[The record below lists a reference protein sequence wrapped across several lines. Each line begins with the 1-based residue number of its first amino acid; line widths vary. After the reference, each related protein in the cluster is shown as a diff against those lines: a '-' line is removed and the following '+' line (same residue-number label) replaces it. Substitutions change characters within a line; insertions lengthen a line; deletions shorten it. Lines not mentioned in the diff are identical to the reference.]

1 MKKTAMLFA
10 LLAGALL
17 ATQASAQ
24 GAYAGV
30 GVLQASTT
38 TAEDFAAVF
47 IGPGGS
53 ADGSASS
60 FKVYAGYQWASRFGV
75 EAGYY
80 DLGTYEVSTFGV
92 KTDEFA
98 TTAFAISGTYAL
110 PMGTSFDLGFK
121 FGIAFTN
128 ADYTCFSAC
137 GYPLISSGRSSS
149 AGLFGVGVGW
159 RLAPNFG
166 LRADF
171 EYFTGVEHSVGGI
184 IGIYDYPTWS
194 LSGEVRF

>member
-1 MKKTAMLFA
+1 MKKTAFLLA

-17 ATQASAQ
+17 AAQANAQ
-24 GAYAGV
+24 GGYAGA
-30 GVLQASTT
+30 GVLQVSTNN
-38 TAEDFAAVF
+38 AEDFAAFF

-53 ADGSASS
+53 ADGSANG
-60 FKVYAGYQWASRFGV
+60 FKVYAGYQWPARFGI

-98 TTAFAISGTYAL
+98 TTAFVISGTYAM
-110 PMGTSFDLGFK
+110 PIGTSVDINFK
-121 FGIAFTN
+121 LGIAFTD
-128 ADYTCFSAC
+128 ADYTCLTGC
-137 GYPLISSGRSSS
+137 GYPFISSGRSSS
-149 AGLFGVGVGW
+149 AGLFGAGVGW
-159 RLAPNFG
+159 RLAPHFG

-171 EYFTGVEHSVGGI
+171 EYFTGVEHSAAGSF
-184 IGIYDYPTWS
+184 GIYDYATWS

>member
-1 MKKTAMLFA
+1 MKKTALLFA

-24 GAYAGV
+24 GAYAGI
-30 GVLQASTT
+30 GVLQASTNN
-38 TAEDFAAVF
+38 AEDFAAVF
-47 IGPGGS
+47 IGPGSS

-60 FKVYAGYQWASRFGV
+60 FKLYAGYQWASRFGV

-98 TTAFAISGTYAL
+98 TTAFVISGTYAM
-110 PMGTSFDLGFK
+110 PIGTSVDINFK
-121 FGIAFTN
+121 LGIAFTD
-128 ADYTCFSAC
+128 ADYTCLTGC
-137 GYPLISSGRSSS
+137 GYPFISSGRSSS
-149 AGLFGVGVGW
+149 AGLFGAGVGW
-159 RLAPNFG
+159 RLAPHFA

-171 EYFTGVEHSVGGI
+171 EYFTEVEHLAAGSF
-184 IGIYDYPTWS
+184 GIYDYTTWS

>member
-1 MKKTAMLFA
+1 MKKTALLFA

-17 ATQASAQ
+17 AAQASAQ
-24 GAYAGV
+24 GAYAGA
-30 GVLQASTT
+30 GVMQVSTN

-47 IGPGGS
+47 IGPGSS

-60 FKVYAGYQWASRFGV
+60 FKLYAGYQWASRFGV

-80 DLGTYEVSTFGV
+80 DLGTYSVSTFGV

-98 TTAFAISGTYAL
+98 TTAFTISGTYAI
-110 PMGTSFDLGFK
+110 PMGTSVDLNLK

-128 ADYTCFSAC
+128 ADYTCLAAGC
-137 GYPLISSGRSSS
+137 GFATSSGRSSS
-149 AGLFGVGVGW
+149 AGLFGAGVGW

-171 EYFTGVEHSVGGI
+171 EYFTGVEHSVPGGI
-184 IGIYDYPTWS
+184 GIFDYATWS

>member
-1 MKKTAMLFA
+1 MKKTVLLFA

-24 GAYAGV
+24 GAYAGI
-30 GVLQASTT
+30 GVLQASTNN
-38 TAEDFAAVF
+38 AEDFAAVF

-60 FKVYAGYQWASRFGV
+60 FKLYAGYQWASRFGV

-80 DLGTYEVSTFGV
+80 DLGTYGVSTFGV

-98 TTAFAISGTYAL
+98 TTAFTISGTYAI
-110 PMGTSFDLGFK
+110 PMGASVDLNLK

-128 ADYTCFSAC
+128 ADYTCLTGC

-149 AGLFGVGVGW
+149 AGLFGAGVGW
-159 RLAPNFG
+159 RLAPHFG

-171 EYFTGVEHSVGGI
+171 EYFTGVEHSVGGN
-184 IGIYDYPTWS
+184 IGIYDYATWS
-194 LSGEVRF
+194 LSAEARF